1 MNLFDQKIA
10 EIKISYSHTV
20 KASERLKIT
29 CSRDVYNYVL
39 PNWPDIEYRESFA
52 VLLLNRG
59 MKVLGLTWIS
69 LGGVSGTVVDPKIIF
84 QAALKANASAVIL
97 MHNHP
102 SGTMQA
108 SDADLKITRKI
119 KNGASYLDIS
129 VPDHIIISSTSFM
142 SMADEGML

>member
-29 CSRDVYNYVL
+29 CSRDAYNYVF

-69 LGGVSGTVVDPKIIF
+69 LGGVSGTVVDPKLIF

-97 MHNHP
+97 IHNHP

-129 VPDHIIISSTSFM
+129 VPDHIIISSFSFL